1 MDTQFTPRICTWE
14 DLSLTDTE
22 KLLQCCSTL
31 EVMRR
36 LLCNVLG
43 WENASSRQAA
53 IELDMY
59 SYALFFAQKNKLSV
73 PQTSAFFTIL
83 KSVHMLCVS
92 TPFDNQEQAL
102 ELFNNLMVRHG
113 VTRPPYSVA
122 LFSLDQVKA
131 ITHYV
136 LSTYFKHYKLY
147 KYAFTKR
154 VRLDLKVVYNGEES
168 EVDSQVDLGQAEQEE
183 EEEEKEVE
191 VQESVDTGVCYY
203 HYSVL

>member
-1 MDTQFTPRICTWE
+1 MDIQFTPRICTWE

-22 KLLQCCSTL
+22 KLLRCCSTL

-36 LLCNVLG
+36 ALCDVLG

-59 SYALFFAQKNKLSV
+59 SYSLFFAQKNNFSV

-83 KSVHMLCVS
+83 KSVHMLSVS

-122 LFSLDQVKA
+122 LFSLAQVKT

-136 LSTYFKHYKLY
+136 LSSYFKHYKLY

-154 VRLDLKVVYNGEES
+154 VRLDLKVVYDGEES
-168 EVDSQVDLGQAEQEE
+168 EVVSQVDVGEDKQEEDKEE
-183 EEEEKEVE
+183 EEEEL
-191 VQESVDTGVCYY
+191 QESVETGVC
-203 HYSVL
+203 